1 MTRLCQLFAEFIGK
15 ISRCFFIFCT
25 KKIEDIQELVF
36 CVSARLLWDAGNY
49 DFAIFNML
57 MIRCL
62 LAAAKPY
69 VAIGD
74 EKLTTKLQKKWCL
87 DFCLQ
92 SYISRS

>member
-1 MTRLCQLFAEFIGK
+1 MFRKT
-15 ISRCFFIFCT
+15 SRCFFIFVQKNRGYSGAC
-25 KKIEDIQELVF
+25 F

-49 DFAIFNML
+49 DFAIFNLL

-74 EKLTTKLQKKWCL
+74 EKLTTKLQKKRCL
-87 DFCLQ
+87 DSCLQ
-92 SYISRS
+92 SYISQS

>member
-1 MTRLCQLFAEFIGK
+1 M
-15 ISRCFFIFCT
+15 FFYFLY

-74 EKLTTKLQKKWCL
+74 EKLTTKLQKKRCL
-87 DFCLQ
+87 A
-92 SYISRS
+92 

>member
-1 MTRLCQLFAEFIGK
+1 MLICSGK
-15 ISRCFFIFCT
+15 HLDVFYFCT
-25 KKIEDIQELVF
+25 KNRGYSGACF

-74 EKLTTKLQKKWCL
+74 EKLTTKFAEEAVSGFL
-87 DFCLQ
+87 FCNHIFPGL
-92 SYISRS
+92 

>member
-1 MTRLCQLFAEFIGK
+1 MLICSGKHLDVFLFFVQ
-15 ISRCFFIFCT
+15 
-25 KKIEDIQELVF
+25 KIEDIQELVF

>member
-1 MTRLCQLFAEFIGK
+1 M
-15 ISRCFFIFCT
+15 FFYFLY

-49 DFAIFNML
+49 DFAIFNLL

-74 EKLTTKLQKKWCL
+74 EKLTL
-87 DFCLQ
+87 
-92 SYISRS
+92 ISATLLYKNNLKH

>member
-1 MTRLCQLFAEFIGK
+1 MCLQGFYGMPVI
-15 ISRCFFIFCT
+15 I
-25 KKIEDIQELVF
+25 
-36 CVSARLLWDAGNY
+36 

>member
-1 MTRLCQLFAEFIGK
+1 MFRKT
-15 ISRCFFIFCT
+15 SRCFFIFCT

-49 DFAIFNML
+49 TFLYFNLL

-87 DFCLQ
+87 DSCLQ

>member
-1 MTRLCQLFAEFIGK
+1 MCLQGFYGMPVIMILP
-15 ISRCFFIFCT
+15 FFN
-25 KKIEDIQELVF
+25 L
-36 CVSARLLWDAGNY
+36 
-49 DFAIFNML
+49 L

-74 EKLTTKLQKKWCL
+74 EKLTTKLQKKRCL
-87 DFCLQ
+87 DSCLQ

>member
-1 MTRLCQLFAEFIGK
+1 M
-15 ISRCFFIFCT
+15 FFYFLY

-36 CVSARLLWDAGNY
+36 CVSARLLWDADNY
-49 DFAIFNML
+49 DFAIFNLL

-74 EKLTTKLQKKWCL
+74 EKLTTKLQKKRCL
-87 DFCLQ
+87 DSCLQ

>member
-1 MTRLCQLFAEFIGK
+1 MCLQGFYGIPVIM
-15 ISRCFFIFCT
+15 ISPFFN
-25 KKIEDIQELVF
+25 L
-36 CVSARLLWDAGNY
+36 
-49 DFAIFNML
+49 L

-74 EKLTTKLQKKWCL
+74 EKLTTKLQKKRCL
-87 DFCLQ
+87 DSCLQ

>member
-1 MTRLCQLFAEFIGK
+1 MFRKT
-15 ISRCFFIFCT
+15 SRCFLFFVQ
-25 KKIEDIQELVF
+25 KIEDIQELVF

-74 EKLTTKLQKKWCL
+74 EKLTTKLQKKRCL